1 MTLAIE
7 RPMNFGPKPRQ
18 RQRDAVLEAIP
29 EGRTPRVA
37 KLLALAL
44 KCEALIA
51 QGGIANQIELG
62 MLGQITRAR
71 VTQIM
76 NLTLL
81 APDIQDE
88 VLHLPRVHAGRDPLV
103 LRDLQPLAALLTW
116 RSLRVSWQQLK
127 GPRKLL

>member
-1 MTLAIE
+1 
-7 RPMNFGPKPRQ
+7 
-18 RQRDAVLEAIP
+18 V
-29 EGRTPRVA
+29 
-37 KLLALAL
+37 

-51 QGGIANQIELG
+51 QGGIANQLELG

-88 VLHLPRVHAGRDPLV
+88 ILHLPRVLEGRDPLV
-103 LRDLQPLAALLTW
+103 LRELQPLAGLLDWHAQRSRW
-116 RSLRVSWQQLK
+116 RQLK
-127 GPRKLL
+127 GSRKLP